1 MKSKISNS
9 PKKSPQKESK
19 RKSIKEKVLLKEK
32 PKAKEEKEEE
42 NPKGE
47 EEEKEN
53 PIIKPKNIE
62 RFIYIST
69 YTDSNLMST
78 LTKLFEEINQK
89 AFNFQSAKE
98 INTYALSKEEQE
110 NNEIDYISGFQI
122 IDENIRI
129 TILEGITGKAM
140 QRVKELIPK
149 IKLNDKKI
157 KLLADTNVLF
167 DTRLYSKFNLSLKL
181 IKLRNNLKECL
192 ETYPIYE
199 NANRIRQIYD
209 CFQSLGSLLR
219 VETMEEV
226 ERYKIFPT
234 VEGLLL
240 LERKHG
246 DMITYQD
253 MTGVFKERKKVKK
266 INVKHLT
273 SEKSSLNTLNSR
285 YSGSISNNNS
295 SEIIGEKKIIF
306 KDIKDD
312 NKIRR
317 KIYICKSQDDI
328 NGNKLKNKL
337 EQEYQEKIKNI
348 HKLKLKPKVI
358 SRNDLY
364 DKFLE
369 EKNNQASKTNIWENN
384 LKYIEELKRK
394 IPTYKKFCRP
404 CKPGEEIIKRPKQI
418 LFCPTKKNYF
428 DAVVKKMREKYIK
441 DTKHHYSYSNYSM
454 AFSFPMID
462 TGVNMDYVNYL
473 ENKKKWRNN
482 KDFERFKQ
490 PEKEKYF
497 FPKIKNFL

>member
-140 QRVKELIPK
+140 QIVKELIPK

-157 KLLADTNVLF
+157 KLLADKNVLF

-209 CFQSLGSLLR
+209 CF
-219 VETMEEV
+219 
-226 ERYKIFPT
+226 
-234 VEGLLL
+234 
-240 LERKHG
+240 
-246 DMITYQD
+246 
-253 MTGVFKERKKVKK
+253 
-266 INVKHLT
+266 
-273 SEKSSLNTLNSR
+273 
-285 YSGSISNNNS
+285 
-295 SEIIGEKKIIF
+295 
-306 KDIKDD
+306 
-312 NKIRR
+312 
-317 KIYICKSQDDI
+317 
-328 NGNKLKNKL
+328 
-337 EQEYQEKIKNI
+337 
-348 HKLKLKPKVI
+348 
-358 SRNDLY
+358 
-364 DKFLE
+364 
-369 EKNNQASKTNIWENN
+369 
-384 LKYIEELKRK
+384 
-394 IPTYKKFCRP
+394 
-404 CKPGEEIIKRPKQI
+404 
-418 LFCPTKKNYF
+418 
-428 DAVVKKMREKYIK
+428 
-441 DTKHHYSYSNYSM
+441 
-454 AFSFPMID
+454 
-462 TGVNMDYVNYL
+462 
-473 ENKKKWRNN
+473 
-482 KDFERFKQ
+482 
-490 PEKEKYF
+490 
-497 FPKIKNFL
+497 